1 MGHTISTSNYYL
13 AIALQDI
20 IKELR
25 CGQNICIIDLNCCLC
40 LNDLFDIVS
49 QCSNDGALI
58 YLIGGQGIYSELL
71 GCFDVIDMNESI
83 NAIQM
88 FIRRRKGVSPVQLN
102 RYIVSCLALD
112 KLSKSQIHI
121 SILSGKM
128 KISSVGEVVNLSVAS
143 VHNQIRISARKMNF
157 SSLLRFRYF
166 ISKEFSSRGNN
177 GRGILLDP
185 PLRSRSGGLLY
196 QR

>member
-1 MGHTISTSNYYL
+1 MRHTVSTSNYYL
-13 AIALQDI
+13 AIALLDI
-20 IKELR
+20 IKEVR
-25 CGQNICIIDLNCCLC
+25 CRQNICIIDLNCCLS
-40 LNDLFDIVS
+40 LNDLFNTVS
-49 QCSNDGALI
+49 QCGNDGTLI

-71 GCFDVIDMNESI
+71 GCFDMIDMSESI

-88 FIRRRKGVSPVQLN
+88 FIQSSKGVSPAQLN

-128 KISSVGEVVNLSVAS
+128 KISSVGELVNLSVAS
-143 VHNQIRISARKMNF
+143 VHNQIRISASKMNF

-177 GRGILLDP
+177 GRGILLDS

-196 QR
+196 E